1 MSYRVRLENFEGPL
15 DLLLFLIRKNEVDI
29 YDIPIAEITKQYMEY
44 LEIIKI
50 LDLEFAGDFIIL
62 AATLIRIK
70 VHMLL
75 PRPQYDEDEE
85 ELIDPRMELVTKI
98 LEYKRFKEVAHK
110 LHDLEET
117 QLDIYPKGYL
127 DFDKDDLEEE
137 ESPLTG
143 NISLFSLIQAFK
155 QAIDNIPKETFHEIH
170 DIKINTEEQ
179 IEFILTMLE
188 LQRQFSFRELIS
200 QFNDK
205 IIMIVTFIALLELI
219 KRGQIIV
226 KQANPFGEIWI
237 RIR

>member
-29 YDIPIAEITKQYMEY
+29 YDIPIAEITKQYLEY

-70 VHMLL
+70 VQMLL

-110 LHDLEET
+110 LHDLEEI
-117 QLDIYPKGYL
+117 QFDIYPKGYI
-127 DFDKDDLEEE
+127 DFNKDEFDNVDSTIAE
-137 ESPLTG
+137 
-143 NISLFSLIQAFK
+143 NVSLFSLIQAFK

-170 DIKINTEEQ
+170 DFKINTEEQ
-179 IEFILTMLE
+179 IAFILNALE

-200 QFNDK
+200 QFSDK
-205 IIMIVTFIALLELI
+205 IMMIVTFIALLELI

-226 KQANPFGEIWI
+226 KQAIPFGEIWI
-237 RIR
+237 RTR

>member
-70 VHMLL
+70 VQMLL

-127 DFDKDDLEEE
+127 DFDKDDLQED

-155 QAIDNIPKETFHEIH
+155 QAIDNIPKETFHEVH

-179 IEFILTMLE
+179 IEFILSTLE